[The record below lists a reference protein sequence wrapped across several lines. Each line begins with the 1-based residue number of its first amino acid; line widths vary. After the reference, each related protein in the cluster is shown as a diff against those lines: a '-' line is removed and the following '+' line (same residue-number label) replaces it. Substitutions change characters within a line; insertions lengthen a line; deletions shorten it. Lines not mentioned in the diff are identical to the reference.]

1 MSNRLRA
8 IERMELEISSTDE
21 KRSIRAGK
29 LRSFYETLA
38 TQLFQQFEPTKKVSK
53 RVSRDFMVRL
63 NDWLEHFENHEDQ
76 WIAFRSI
83 EYLFFAG
90 QQEFEELYRCAF
102 DNIIKPWLIDI
113 ADIDM
118 FSADASEKL
127 DFELSAIWPCPVTD
141 SLRINGFLHLTG
153 LSGKSL
159 RPDWLS
165 MRQFSCPAKIKL
177 YQIKEG
183 IKYLVLIEDFVGSGG
198 QISRALKFAAA
209 EFDGPILLIPLLV
222 CAPGNRKIKDV
233 INKFE
238 RKNIYYRPVTIL
250 SDECLVSETPNLGEP
265 KLFSD
270 LRLIMKTGYQSM
282 DFALDGEEFG
292 WNKTG
297 SLVVMYSNCPNN
309 TPPIFH
315 HRTTTWNPLFPRSER
330 ELKVML

>member
-1 MSNRLRA
+1 MSNKLRT
-8 IERMELEISSTDE
+8 IERMELEVNSIDE
-21 KRSIRAGK
+21 KRSIRASK

-38 TQLFQQFEPTKKVSK
+38 AQLFQQFEPTKKVSQ

-63 NDWLEHFENHEDQ
+63 NDWLEHYEDHEDQ

-102 DNIIKPWLIDI
+102 DNIIKPWLVDMASIDI
-113 ADIDM
+113 
-118 FSADASEKL
+118 FSPDASERL
-127 DFELSAIWPCPVTD
+127 DIELEAVWPCPVTD

-177 YQIKEG
+177 YQVKEG

-198 QISRALKFAAA
+198 QVSRALRFAAA
-209 EFDGPILLIPLLV
+209 EFEGPILLIPLLV
-222 CAPGNRKIKDV
+222 CAPGDRKIKGV
-233 INKFE
+233 ISDLK
-238 RKNIYYRPVTIL
+238 RKNIHYKPVTVL
-250 SDECLVSETPNLGEP
+250 ADECLVSEVPNISEP

-270 LRLIMKTGYQSM
+270 LRNIMKTGYKTM
-282 DFALDGEEFG
+282 NFNLDGEEFG
-292 WNKTG
+292 WKKIG

-330 ELKVML
+330 ELKVIA